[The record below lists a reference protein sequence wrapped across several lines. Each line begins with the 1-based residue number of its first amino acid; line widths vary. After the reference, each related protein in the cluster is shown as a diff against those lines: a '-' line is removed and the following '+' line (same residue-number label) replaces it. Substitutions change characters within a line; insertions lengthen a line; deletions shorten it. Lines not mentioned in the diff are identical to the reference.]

1 MPLTVSSINR
11 VIAHKIMAK
20 TRDAD
25 AYAVC
30 SDRPLQFASDTEEQR
45 VLKGRINKAVNNQSK
60 SFKLAFNRMDED
72 SVYNLLNNPALFS
85 SDDGFVNFSKTLAD
99 MMAEAHYSI
108 SFPSGYCIVCDG
120 ILETG
125 QHFMCVIKADYQEV
139 FNIQGNTLFVINNV
153 FLSPAR
159 DFYKIGFFVFNEG
172 VVTPYVYDDQFS
184 AVKIDLTQYFYD
196 TFLGLKTSDNDIL
209 LSKAFYADTAK
220 FIDNNAPFMDPM
232 DAAGLR
238 SALNV
243 YFRENAHQI
252 ISANDFCNNHLAGT
266 GLEVSYTEEVVN
278 KYPRAFTKRT
288 ELLDRRVN
296 LQRVGLG
303 NDATLLLKPS
313 VRLAANIEN
322 PTEAALRPYIN
333 SGRPLRV
340 VILETDDFD

>member
-1 MPLTVSSINR
+1 
-11 VIAHKIMAK
+11 MAK
-20 TRDAD
+20 TREAD

-45 VLKGRINKAVNNQSK
+45 VLTGRVNKAVNNQSK
-60 SFKLAFNRMDED
+60 SFKLAFNRMDAE
-72 SVYNLLNNPALFS
+72 SVYSLVNNPAGFTQ
-85 SDDGFVNFSKTLAD
+85 DEAFVNLSKELAD
-99 MMAEAHYSI
+99 MMAAAHYSI

-120 ILETG
+120 TLETG
-125 QHFMCVIKADYQEV
+125 QQFLCVIKADYQEV
-139 FNIQGNTLFVINNV
+139 FNIQGNTLVVINNV

-159 DFYKIGFFVFNEG
+159 DFYKIGMFIYDG
-172 VVTPYVYDDQFS
+172 GDITPYVYDDQFS

-209 LSKAFYADTAK
+209 LSKAFYTDTAK
-220 FIDNNAPFMDPM
+220 FIDNNAPYMDPM
-232 DAAGLR
+232 DVNGLKE
-238 SALNV
+238 ALNV

-252 ISANDFCNNHLAGT
+252 ISANDFCENHLAGT
-266 GLEVSYTEEVVN
+266 GLAVSYTEEVVN

-296 LQRVGLG
+296 LQRVGLS

-333 SGRPLRV
+333 SGRSMRV
-340 VILETDDFD
+340 VVLETEE